1 VDEET
6 RLARMLALG
15 AHLWSRKRVIAIG
28 TLAGAVLGAVYALLA
43 PDVFVSSAVI
53 YPKEISADVDR
64 SMLGSGF
71 GKTLNPLAGVSH
83 LNRVEIILNSPEL
96 AMTVIREQS
105 LLPVLFPGRWDA
117 AQKRW
122 KDVEPAVHEGIGPLT
137 SLLSTRVDSYKLIL
151 EVRTRAGDAKTAHR
165 LLGGYLKALNER
177 MKQTVIR
184 DAEANQEYLES
195 QLVRTYDPWIK
206 DKIQQLI
213 LSQIEKGMLLN
224 ANAFEVLVEP
234 TLPRDRESPRRVR
247 VVLSFGSLAF
257 ILSCGTVLLAAAVRN
272 RKTAARRA

>member
-1 VDEET
+1 
-6 RLARMLALG
+6 
-15 AHLWSRKRVIAIG
+15 
-28 TLAGAVLGAVYALLA
+28 
-43 PDVFVSSAVI
+43 
-53 YPKEISADVDR
+53 
-64 SMLGSGF
+64 
-71 GKTLNPLAGVSH
+71 
-83 LNRVEIILNSPEL
+83 
-96 AMTVIREQS
+96 
-105 LLPVLFPGRWDA
+105 
-117 AQKRW
+117 
-122 KDVEPAVHEGIGPLT
+122 
-137 SLLSTRVDSYKLIL
+137 
-151 EVRTRAGDAKTAHR
+151 
-165 LLGGYLKALNER
+165 LGGYLKALNER

-272 RKTAARRA
+272 RKAAARRA